1 MSPMVAALARRVLW
15 RLTLAA
21 TGGLRVEG
29 RLPRGGCVV
38 VANHASHADSAALLA
53 AVGARHRPRI
63 AAAADYWFAREWLA
77 AVCRALAA
85 GFPVRRSG
93 GGSADLDLAAA
104 TLRNGGSM
112 VIYPEGTR
120 SRDGRLGTFRT
131 GAARLA
137 ARAGVPLVPVAISG
151 TRRVLPV
158 HGRLGR
164 GRVTVRIGTPVTVAD
179 PTTATEAARSQ
190 IETMLA
196 VPATLPPRSRGRDLA
211 ARASSGRLGVAV
223 VGGWAVAEAISWPV
237 LPEVVLFAAL
247 LAVPRRWW
255 VLVPTAVAGS
265 VAGGVLAWTLAV
277 AGVNAPQPLTTEPM
291 RERAVQQLETGGA
304 TAVRGQPLSGVPYKA
319 YAAQAGRLGVDPVAF
334 AGESLLGR
342 TPRIATLGLVF
353 AGIGAMVDRR
363 PRAYPWLLVFGI
375 GGFIPGLVIVLASV
389 GASGG

>member
-1 MSPMVAALARRVLW
+1 MVAALARRLLW

-29 RLPRGGCVV
+29 RLPRGGSVV
-38 VANHASHADSAALLA
+38 VANHTSHADSAALLA

-63 AAAADYWFAREWLA
+63 AAAVDYWFTRGWRA

-85 GFPVRRSG
+85 GFPVRRGGGG
-93 GGSADLDLAAA
+93 GGSADLDAAAA
-104 TLRNGGSM
+104 TLRNGRSM
-112 VIYPEGTR
+112 VVYPEGTR
-120 SRDGRLGTFRT
+120 SRDGRLRPFRT

-137 ARAGVPLVPVAISG
+137 ATAGVPLVPVAISG

-158 HGRLGR
+158 HGRLHR

-179 PTTATEAARSQ
+179 PKAATDAARSQ
-190 IETMLA
+190 IGVMLST
-196 VPATLPPRSRGRDLA
+196 PPTFPPRSRSRELI
-211 ARASSGRLGVAV
+211 ARAFAGRLGVAI
-223 VGGWAVAEAISWPV
+223 VGGWAVAEAVSWPV
-237 LPEVVLFAAL
+237 LPEVALFAAL

-265 VAGGVLAWTLAV
+265 VAGGVLAWTLA
-277 AGVNAPQPLTTEPM
+277 ATGIDAPQPLTTEPM
-291 RERAVQQLETGGA
+291 RERAAQQLETAGA
-304 TAVRGQPLSGVPYKA
+304 TAVRGQPLSGVPFKV
-319 YAAQAGRLGVDPVAF
+319 YAVQAGRLGVDPVAF
-334 AGESLLGR
+334 AGESVLGR
-342 TPRIATLGLVF
+342 APRIATLGLVF
-353 AGIGAMVDRR
+353 AGVGALLDRR